1 MTKTLNHYINGKIV
15 AGTAKRPGVVFNPAT
30 GEVAARVALANAEDV
45 DRAVAVGPAGDALV
59 ERLVPRVR
67 ALKVGPGTDPEAEMG
82 PLVTKAHL
90 ERVESY
96 VDIGVEEGAELVVDG
111 RGLTLQGYEGGFYT
125 GGTLFDNVTS
135 EMRVYK
141 EEMFANVKAMRKTL
155 KGDGD
160 GGSKTEELR

>member
-1 MTKTLNHYINGKIV
+1 
-15 AGTAKRPGVVFNPAT
+15 
-30 GEVAARVALANAEDV
+30 
-45 DRAVAVGPAGDALV
+45 
-59 ERLVPRVR
+59 
-67 ALKVGPGTDPEAEMG
+67 MG

-111 RGLTLQGYEGGFYT
+111 RGLTLQGYEDGFYT

-135 EMRVYK
+135 EMRIYK

>member
-15 AGTAKRPGVVFNPAT
+15 AGTAKRTGEVFNPAT

-45 DRAVAVGPAGDALV
+45 DRAVAAAQEAFRPGRRRRPCS
-59 ERLVPRVR
+59 
-67 ALKVGPGTDPEAEMG
+67 GPGTDPEAEMG
-82 PLVTKAHL
+82 PLVTKTHL

-96 VDIGVEEGAELVVDG
+96 VDLVGVEEGAELVVDG
-111 RGLTLQGYEGGFYT
+111 RGLTLQGHEGGFYM
-125 GGTLFDNVTS
+125 GGTLFDNVTP

-141 EEMFANVKAMRKTL
+141 EEMFADVKAMRKTL

>member
-15 AGTAKRPGVVFNPAT
+15 AGTAKRTGEVFNPAT
-30 GEVAARVALANAEDV
+30 GEVAARVALANAENV

-96 VDIGVEEGAELVVDG
+96 IDIGVEEGAELVVGWPRAYLAGLRERVLHG
-111 RGLTLQGYEGGFYT
+111 RHVVRQRHLRDAHLQG
-125 GGTLFDNVTS
+125 
-135 EMRVYK
+135 
-141 EEMFANVKAMRKTL
+141 
-155 KGDGD
+155 GDV
-160 GGSKTEELR
+160 RRR